1 MREVKKI
8 AFNGTSFPVSF
19 NRYAF
24 GRFMRDQGI
33 SISEMNE
40 LPEDLETVQKLAYF
54 GIVGGAAAETG
65 TDPDLTYIQFCLD
78 YADDSEGLNLAM
90 ELFAEQQAEQDE
102 TNTEKKPKAA
112 ANKK

>member
-19 NRYAF
+19 NRYAL

-33 SISEMNE
+33 SISQMNE

-65 TDPDLTYIQFCLD
+65 KDPDLTYIQFCLD
-78 YADDSEGLNLAM
+78 YADDSEALNLAM